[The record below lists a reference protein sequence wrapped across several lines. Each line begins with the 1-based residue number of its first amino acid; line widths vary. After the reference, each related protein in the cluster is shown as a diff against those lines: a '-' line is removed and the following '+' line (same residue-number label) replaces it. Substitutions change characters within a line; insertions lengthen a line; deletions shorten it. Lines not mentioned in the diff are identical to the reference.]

1 MTYLS
6 GSAIS
11 GLLAISLMHAN
22 RRMRAGHFGPLL
34 WRAGRP
40 YARLS
45 AVEQRL
51 NRFFSEEQLAGVSAD
66 HAGRIIQVEEAAV
79 DG

>member
-22 RRMRAGHFGPLL
+22 RRIRAGHFGPLI

-40 YARLS
+40 YAALS

-51 NRFFSEEQLAGVSAD
+51 DQIFSEEQLAAVAAD
-66 HAGRIIQVEEAAV
+66 HAGRIIQIEEAI